1 MTAIIDGVVIDGTP
15 EEINHYVLV
24 YAKSVVELQ
33 EALQDALQKVITQR
47 TQFTEKDH
55 KTVSDYIKWWRNEK

>member
-15 EEINHYVLV
+15 EEISHYALV
-24 YAKSVVELQ
+24 HTKSVDELQ
-33 EALQDALQKVITQR
+33 EVLQKVIAQR
-47 TQFTEKDH
+47 TRFTEKDH